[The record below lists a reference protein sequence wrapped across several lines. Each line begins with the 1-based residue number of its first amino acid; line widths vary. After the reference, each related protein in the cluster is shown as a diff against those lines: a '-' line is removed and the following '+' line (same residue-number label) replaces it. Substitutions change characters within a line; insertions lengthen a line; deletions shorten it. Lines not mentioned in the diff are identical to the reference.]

1 MAHALRSLSELHLRG
16 DLVRLR
22 SQAATAR
29 SLLDEL
35 DRVVPMLAA
44 RRNEE
49 PVVVLGEQLAEELA
63 RLGCRLLECA
73 ASVTG
78 VAPPLSALD

>member
-1 MAHALRSLSELHLRG
+1 MAHAFRSLSELHLRG
-16 DLVRLR
+16 DLIRLR

-35 DRVVPMLAA
+35 DRVVPVLGA
-44 RRNEE
+44 RRDEE
-49 PVVVLGEQLAEELA
+49 VVVLGEQLAEELA

-73 ASVTG
+73 ARVTG
-78 VAPPLSALD
+78 VAPSLAALD